1 MITSVAVG
9 DTPSQVLPTPGG
21 TPYKFVAIGNVGGK
35 TAYLKLVPDSTQVTV
50 SNGIPLPAG
59 TSIVC
64 DQDSQRELFD
74 GGAYAVTAAGETTTI
89 SVQAF

>member
-1 MITSVAVG
+1 MISSHTVGTAAVQILPP
-9 DTPSQVLPTPGG
+9 PSANA
-21 TPYKFVAIGNVGGK
+21 YKFVAIGNPGAK
-35 TAYLKLVPDSTQVTV
+35 TAYLKLVPDSDAVTT

-64 DQDSQRELFD
+64 DQDAQRELFD
-74 GGAYAVTAAGETTTI
+74 GGAYAITGTGDTTTI